1 MFLFKTQYTS
11 ITGVILAG
19 ILSAS
24 TTTVSAND
32 NLTITLGTKA
42 SPATVAAADLSI
54 TPDGDNLPA
63 GSGTTTQGKAVFAAQ
78 CASCHGADAKG
89 GEGLADPLVG
99 GIGTL
104 TTDAPVKTVGSFWP
118 YTSTLFDYIRRAM
131 PLNAPLSLSNDEV
144 YALSAFIL
152 SENGII
158 KPTAVM
164 NAKTLPKVKMPNQD
178 GFVSSW
184 KEHQHND

>member
-1 MFLFKTQYTS
+1 MFLFKTQHTS
-11 ITGVILAG
+11 ITAVILASL
-19 ILSAS
+19 LSAS
-24 TTTVSAND
+24 TTTVNAND

-42 SPATVAAADLSI
+42 SPATIAAADLSI
-54 TPDGDNLPA
+54 TPDGDNLPT
-63 GSGTTTQGKAVFAAQ
+63 GSGTATQGKKVFTAQ

-104 TTDAPVKTVGSFWP
+104 ATDAPIKTVGSFWP

-131 PLNAPLSLSNDEV
+131 PLNAPLSLSNNQV
-144 YALSAFIL
+144 YAVSAFIL

-158 KPTAVM
+158 TPTAVM
-164 NAKTLPKVKMPNQD
+164 NAQTLPKVTMPNHD
-178 GFVSSW
+178 GFVSDW
-184 KEHQHND
+184 KPHKHTP

>member
-1 MFLFKTQYTS
+1 MFLFKTLHAAAGAILTS
-11 ITGVILAG
+11 TLL
-19 ILSAS
+19 LSA
-24 TTTVSAND
+24 TTTTASD
-32 NLTITLGTKA
+32 KPTIALGTKA
-42 SPATVAAADLSI
+42 NQTTVAAADRSI

-63 GSGTTTQGKAVFAAQ
+63 GSGTATQGEKVFAAQ

-104 TTDAPVKTVGSFWP
+104 TSDAPVKTVGSFWP

-144 YALSAFIL
+144 YAVSAFIL

-158 KPTAVM
+158 KPNAVM
-164 NAKTLPKVKMPNQD
+164 NAKTLPKVVMPNQN
-178 GFVSSW
+178 GFVSHWSDH
-184 KEHQHND
+184 KHKP